1 MACLALPIAAM
12 FVLPPGSTITTN
24 GSTSPNPTFLTWTR
38 QDQLFLSAIV
48 GSISP
53 ALIHFIATATTSRGL
68 ILAFKNKHHNLVKG
82 TKYVTDFMQEI
93 KSTINELALLGVQM
107 NPEDLALRVLNGL
120 DDSFKELSHAIQARA
135 DTAISFDKLHEKLL
149 SKEEQ
154 LASRPAIPP
163 GHPITVFLVASPYP
177 HKSPSTQPS
186 RSTTPAHPSTLELL
200 AASTLY

>member
-53 ALIHFIATATTSRGL
+53 ALIHFIATATTSRGR
-68 ILAFKNKHHNLVKG
+68 ILAFKNKLHNLVKG

-93 KSTINELALLGVQM
+93 KSTINELALLGV
-107 NPEDLALRVLNGL
+107 
-120 DDSFKELSHAIQARA
+120 
-135 DTAISFDKLHEKLL
+135 
-149 SKEEQ
+149 
-154 LASRPAIPP
+154 
-163 GHPITVFLVASPYP
+163 
-177 HKSPSTQPS
+177 
-186 RSTTPAHPSTLELL
+186 
-200 AASTLY
+200 

>member
-1 MACLALPIAAM
+1 MACLALSIAAM

-68 ILAFKNKHHNLVKG
+68 ILAFKNKLHNLVKG

-93 KSTINELALLGVQM
+93 KITINELALLGVQM

-135 DTAISFDKLHEKLL
+135 DTAISFNKLHEKLL
-149 SKEEQ
+149 SI
-154 LASRPAIPP
+154 RPAIPS

-186 RSTTPAHPSTLELL
+186 RSTTPAHPSTLALL